1 MNNSNQNNNR
11 VQFELETVDMTI
23 SLYCGRL
30 HRYRGAKLCAHCLE
44 IKEYVAE
51 RIVNCKKSGEKPS
64 CSDCKEKC
72 YSNSKRLE
80 IQHIYLW
87 SKPKIKWRHPI
98 FYLKMKLGRFIRSD
112 SATTLPESSMQK

>member
-1 MNNSNQNNNR
+1 MKNSNQYNNR
-11 VQFELETVDMTI
+11 VQFELKTVDMAI
-23 SLYCGRL
+23 GLYCGRL
-30 HRYRGAKLCAHCLE
+30 HRGAKLCAQCLE

-51 RIVNCKKSGEKPS
+51 RIVSCKKSGEKPS

-87 SKPKIKWRHPI
+87 SKPKIKWSHPI
-98 FYLKMKLGRFIRSD
+98 FYLKMKVGRFIQSD
-112 SATTLPESSMQK
+112 TASALPESSMQK